1 MRRSRSMPG
10 ERGQVVPL
18 LAALVVLAGLAM
30 MALGHL
36 GGGAVERAEARRAAD
51 AAALAGAA
59 EGRSAAQR
67 LAGDNGATVSR
78 YNEAGKDTEVVVR
91 FGDARAIARARREGG
106 GVGARPGD
114 PSPALRA
121 ALARAAQLLGH
132 RLGVVR
138 ARGVTVELTPAG
150 YAELAP
156 RAIEAG
162 LCPSGPNQM
171 RVCGAQ

>member
-1 MRRSRSMPG
+1 MSRQ
-10 ERGQVVPL
+10 RGQVVPL

-30 MALGHL
+30 IALGHL

-59 EGRSAAQR
+59 DGKSAAQR
-67 LAGDNGATVSR
+67 LAGDNGAALSR
-78 YNEAGKDTEVVVR
+78 YGETGKDTEVVVR

-106 GVGARPGD
+106 GVGTRPGD

-132 RLGVVR
+132 RPGVAR
-138 ARGVTVELTPAG
+138 ASGVTVDLTPAG

-156 RAIEAG
+156 RAVEAG
-162 LCPSGPNQM
+162 LCPSGTNQM
-171 RVCGAQ
+171 RVCGAE

>member
-1 MRRSRSMPG
+1 MR

-18 LAALVVLAGLAM
+18 LAAFIVFAGLFMIGLAR
-30 MALGHL
+30 LS
-36 GGGAVERAEARRAAD
+36 GGAVERALARRGAD

-59 EGRSAAQR
+59 DGSEAAQR
-67 LAGDNGATVSR
+67 LARTNDARITR
-78 YNEAGKDTEVVVR
+78 YRTEKNETEVVVR
-91 FGDARAIARARREGG
+91 YGDAHAIARARLEGG
-106 GVGARPGD
+106 GQRQRPGD

-132 RLGVVR
+132 QPKVVR
-138 ARGVTVELTPAG
+138 ARGHDVELTDAG

-162 LCPSGPNQM
+162 LCPSAPRTL
-171 RVCGAQ
+171 RVCGAT